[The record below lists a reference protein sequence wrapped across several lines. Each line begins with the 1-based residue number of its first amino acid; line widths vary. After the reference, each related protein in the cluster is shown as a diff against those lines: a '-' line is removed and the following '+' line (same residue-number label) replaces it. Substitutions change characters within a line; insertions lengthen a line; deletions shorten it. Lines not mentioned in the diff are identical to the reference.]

1 MSLEKNTPRQ
11 NRLREA
17 LEKIYDQHPPHFAEY
32 LRRFREDP
40 KSRVFAPLAEAYR
53 RMGKVDEAIQI
64 CKEGLSYHSD
74 FHGGRVALAKCY
86 LDKKKY
92 VEAKEELER
101 VIMTAPEN
109 LMAQRLLGD
118 TFLMLHQR
126 KDALHSYKMAL
137 LLAPQDVALSEKVY
151 TLEKSVASFSEGV
164 DLLGS
169 FDESEASISKTVQAK
184 VLTHETAAPMI
195 GDSGSDLDSIEQSD
209 LANVFSGAGL
219 QVEDEPAP
227 DPVTESRINQIL
239 GFSEEDETQSESFHI
254 ESVARVFGE
263 EPQDNQGLTTETL
276 GDLYYSQG
284 QFDKALRIFEKI
296 ARSRS
301 TPALLKKLESA
312 RAKLGV
318 DKVSLIR
325 NKKIAVLKN
334 LLERVH
340 HQA

>member
-17 LEKIYDQHPPHFAEY
+17 LEKIYDQTPPQFAEY

-53 RMGKVDEAIQI
+53 RMGKVEEAIQI
-64 CKEGLSYHSD
+64 CKEGLLHHPD

-86 LDKKKY
+86 LDKKRY
-92 VEAKEELER
+92 AEAKEELER
-101 VIMTAPEN
+101 VILTAPEN
-109 LMAQRLLGD
+109 LMAQKLLGD

-151 TLEKSVASFSEGV
+151 ALEKSIASFTEGA
-164 DLLGS
+164 DLMAEFENPVTAPPEATVS
-169 FDESEASISKTVQAK
+169 AAHANDEKAQASVYAD
-184 VLTHETAAPMI
+184 P
-195 GDSGSDLDSIEQSD
+195 LDSIEQAD
-209 LANVFSGAGL
+209 INQVFSGTGL
-219 QVEDEPAP
+219 TLEEEPAG
-227 DPVTESRINQIL
+227 DPVVESRINQIL
-239 GFSEEDETQSESFHI
+239 GFSEEDESQSESFHV
-254 ESVARVFGE
+254 ESVAQVFGE
-263 EPQDNQGLTTETL
+263 EPVRNQEITTETL

-296 ARSRS
+296 QRSRP
-301 TPALLKKLESA
+301 TPLIGRKVEAA

-318 DKVSLIR
+318 DRVSIVR
-325 NKKIAVLKN
+325 SKKIAVLKS
-334 LLERVH
+334 LLQRVH
-340 HQA
+340 TS